1 MRNGNVDCIGVASDG
16 IEVTGHVLRQT
27 LDGLQETEMNVNAGA
42 RLDRLP
48 VSGFHKR
55 IMWLI
60 GIGMFFDGFDIY
72 VASTVLGATLQS
84 GFSTLGQNALFVS
97 LTFLGMM
104 IGSLATGFLGDRFGR
119 RFTYQ
124 TNLMVFGIASLGAAL
139 APNMM
144 VLIAFRFV
152 MGLGL
157 GAENVVGYSTLTE
170 FAPPASR
177 GKMQGLMAVFVVSGL
192 PVAGLIGLFLI
203 PAMGWRAMFVLG
215 GIGAIGVWYA
225 RKSLPES
232 PRWLESVGRH
242 QDAEAILSKIETEVK
257 AEHGGTLPAPSPKP
271 SIAPS
276 RALGSLFT
284 GAMLPRMIVGCVTL
298 VVINTL
304 LYGFVTWLPTFFVH
318 QGFSI
323 AKSFGYALVMSI
335 GAPIGSGI
343 GALTADR
350 WGRKPT
356 IIGASVLAIIF
367 GAIYPFV
374 NNPVMLPVVGLLL
387 VIPIY
392 VLVAL
397 LFAIYVPELFP
408 TEVRLRAS
416 GICNTLGRGAT
427 IVTPFIVVA
436 LFGHYGVVGV
446 LALMIGL
453 LAIQIVVVAWLG
465 VEPTGQRLEDI
476 QPTDAP
482 ARLDVG
488 ADTRVSPLK

>member
-1 MRNGNVDCIGVASDG
+1 MS
-16 IEVTGHVLRQT
+16 
-27 LDGLQETEMNVNAGA
+27 VNAGA

-48 VSGFHKR
+48 MSGFHRR

-72 VASTVLGATLQS
+72 VASTVLGATLKS

-104 IGSLATGFLGDRFGR
+104 LGSLATGFLGDRYGR

-124 TNLMVFGIASLGAAL
+124 TNLMVFGLASLGAAL
-139 APNMM
+139 APNMT
-144 VLIAFRFV
+144 VLIACRFV

-177 GKMQGLMAVFVVSGL
+177 GKLQGLMAVFVVSGL
-192 PVAGLIGLFLI
+192 PVAGLIGLLLI
-203 PAMGWRAMFVLG
+203 PMLGWRGMFVLG

-232 PRWLESVGRH
+232 PRWLESAGH
-242 QDAEAILSKIETEVK
+242 DKEAEAILSAIEAEVK
-257 AEHGGTLPAPSPKP
+257 AEHGGMPLPPSAKP
-271 SIAPS
+271 LIAPS
-276 RALGSLFT
+276 RELGSLFT
-284 GAMLPRMIVGCVTL
+284 GVMLPRMIVGCVTL
-298 VVINTL
+298 IVINTL

-323 AKSFGYALVMSI
+323 AKSFGFALVMSL
-335 GAPIGSGI
+335 GAPLGSGF

-350 WGRKPT
+350 LGRKTT
-356 IIGASVLAIIF
+356 IIGASLLAIVF
-367 GAIYPFV
+367 GSIYPFV
-374 NNPVMLPVVGLLL
+374 SNEVLLPIVGLLL

-427 IVTPFIVVA
+427 IITPFIVVA
-436 LFGHYGVVGV
+436 LFAHYGVIGV
-446 LALMIGL
+446 LGLMIGL
-453 LAIQIVVVAWLG
+453 LAIQIVVVGALG
-465 VEPTGQRLEDI
+465 VESTGQRLEDI
-476 QPTDAP
+476 QPNGATG
-482 ARLDVG
+482 RHEVG
-488 ADTRVSPLK
+488 ADARVSPLK

>member
-1 MRNGNVDCIGVASDG
+1 M
-16 IEVTGHVLRQT
+16 T
-27 LDGLQETEMNVNAGA
+27 VNAGA

-48 VSGFHKR
+48 MSGFHRR

-72 VASTVLGATLQS
+72 VASTVLGATLKS
-84 GFSTLGQNALFVS
+84 GFSTLGENALFVS

-104 IGSLATGFLGDRFGR
+104 IGSLATGFLGDRYGR

-124 TNLMVFGIASLGAAL
+124 TNLVVFGLASLGAAF
-139 APNMM
+139 APSMP
-144 VLIAFRFV
+144 VLIACRFV

-177 GKMQGLMAVFVVSGL
+177 GRLQGLMAVFVVSGL
-192 PVAGLIGLFLI
+192 PVAGLIGLVLI
-203 PAMGWRAMFVLG
+203 PSFGWRAMFVLG
-215 GIGAIGVWYA
+215 GLGALGVWYA

-232 PRWLESVGRH
+232 PRWLESAGRIPE
-242 QDAEAILSKIETEVK
+242 AEAILIDIEQKVS
-257 AEHGGTLPAPSPKP
+257 AEKGPLPPPVLRP
-271 SIAPS
+271 VIQPS
-276 RALGSLFT
+276 RELASLFT
-284 GAMLPRMIVGCVTL
+284 GAMLPRMIVGCVVL

-323 AKSFGYALVMSI
+323 AKSFGYALVMSL
-335 GAPIGSGI
+335 GAPVGSAI
-343 GALTADR
+343 GALTADK

-356 IIGASVLAIIF
+356 IIGASLFAILF
-367 GAIYPFV
+367 GSVYPFV
-374 NNPVMLPVVGLLL
+374 SDAVLLPIVGLLL

-397 LFAIYVPELFP
+397 LFAIYIPELFP

-427 IVTPFIVVA
+427 IVTPFIVVG
-436 LFGHYGVVGV
+436 LFGRYGVVGV
-446 LALMIGL
+446 LALMVGL

-476 QPTDAP
+476 QPVTGIQDRNMDAD
-482 ARLDVG
+482 AH
-488 ADTRVSPLK
+488 ASPLK

>member
-1 MRNGNVDCIGVASDG
+1 
-16 IEVTGHVLRQT
+16 
-27 LDGLQETEMNVNAGA
+27 MNVNAGA

-48 VSGFHKR
+48 MSAFHRR

-72 VASTVLGATLQS
+72 VASTVLGATLRS

-104 IGSLATGFLGDRFGR
+104 LGSLGTGFLGDRFGR

-124 TNLMVFGIASLGAAL
+124 VNLAIFGLASLGAAL
-139 APNMM
+139 APNMS
-144 VLIAFRFV
+144 VLIACRFL
-152 MGLGL
+152 MGIGL

-170 FAPPASR
+170 FVPPRSR
-177 GKMQGLMAVFVVSGL
+177 GRLQGLMAVFVVSGL
-192 PVAGLIGLFLI
+192 PVAGLIGLLVI
-203 PAMGWRAMFVLG
+203 PWLGWRMMFVLG
-215 GIGAIGVWYA
+215 GIGALGVWYA

-232 PRWLESVGRH
+232 PRWLEAVGRH
-242 QDAEAILSKIETEVK
+242 DDAEAILQRIEKEVAAQRPGVPLAPPAVNK
-257 AEHGGTLPAPSPKP
+257 PAPAPSG
-271 SIAPS
+271 
-276 RALGSLFT
+276 ALGSLFV
-284 GAMLPRMIVGCVTL
+284 GAMLQRMIVGCVTL
-298 VVINTL
+298 IVINTL
-304 LYGFVTWLPTFFVH
+304 LYGFITWLPTFFVH
-318 QGFSI
+318 QGLSI
-323 AKSFGYALVMSI
+323 ARSFGYALVMSL
-335 GAPIGSGI
+335 GAPIGSAI
-343 GALTADR
+343 GAFTADV

-356 IIGASVLAIIF
+356 IVGASLFAILF

-374 NNPVMLPVVGLLL
+374 SNPVLLPAVGLLL
-387 VIPIY
+387 TIPIY

-427 IVTPFIVVA
+427 IVTPFVVVA
-436 LFGHYGVVGV
+436 LFGQYGIVGV

-465 VEPTGQRLEDI
+465 VEPTGQRLEDL
-476 QPTDAP
+476 QPGGTLREGGVRADA
-482 ARLDVG
+482 
-488 ADTRVSPLK
+488 RVSPLK

>member
-1 MRNGNVDCIGVASDG
+1 MK
-16 IEVTGHVLRQT
+16 
-27 LDGLQETEMNVNAGA
+27 GLQETEMSVNAGA

-48 VSGFHKR
+48 MSGFHRR

-104 IGSLATGFLGDRFGR
+104 LGSLATGFLGDRYGR

-124 TNLMVFGIASLGAAL
+124 TNLVLFGVASLGAAL
-139 APNMM
+139 APNMA
-144 VLIAFRFV
+144 VLIACRFV

-192 PVAGLIGLFLI
+192 PVAGLIGLVLI
-203 PAMGWRAMFVLG
+203 PALGWRAMFVLG
-215 GIGAIGVWYA
+215 GIGALGVWYA

-232 PRWLESVGRH
+232 PRWLESAGH
-242 QDAEAILSKIETEVK
+242 NEEAEAILRKIENEVM
-257 AEHGGTLPAPSPKP
+257 AEHAGVPLPPPS
-271 SIAPS
+271 S
-276 RALGSLFT
+276 RPVVAQSRQLGSLFI

-323 AKSFGYALVMSI
+323 AKSFGYALVMSL
-335 GAPIGSGI
+335 GAPIGSAI
-343 GALTADR
+343 GALTADS

-356 IIGASVLAIIF
+356 IIGASLFAIVF

-374 NNPVMLPVVGLLL
+374 SNAVMLPITGLLL

-436 LFGHYGVVGV
+436 LFAHYGVIGV

-453 LAIQIVVVAWLG
+453 LVIQIVVVAWLG

-476 QPTDAP
+476 QPTGTP
-482 ARLDVG
+482 ARRGVG
-488 ADTRVSPLK
+488 ADARVSPLK